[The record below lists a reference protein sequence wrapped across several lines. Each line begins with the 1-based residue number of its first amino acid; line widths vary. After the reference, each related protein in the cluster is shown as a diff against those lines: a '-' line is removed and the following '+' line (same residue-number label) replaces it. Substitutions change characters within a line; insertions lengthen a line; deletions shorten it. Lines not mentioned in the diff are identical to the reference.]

1 MTTPTIVPAQYN
13 NDYRDYLKVKA
24 DRSGASRTV
33 AGTVSVLSGTE
44 ADLFIGLVP
53 FVKGARFTIGDKSVY
68 CANFGAGTTT
78 VNLGVIY
85 QNSGEG
91 TDDVDAFVSLSTAAQ
106 SGGFLT
112 VDEIEGLTL
121 VTTGN
126 GWLAAQLKTAAA
138 DATASISF
146 NLVEAYDGLGANNS
160 NNQS

>member
-13 NDYRDYLKVKA
+13 NDYRDYLKVKC
-24 DRSGASRTV
+24 DRSGSSRTV
-33 AGTVSVLSGTE
+33 AGSVSVVSGTA
-44 ADLFIGLVP
+44 ADAYIGLVP
-53 FVKGARFTIGDKSVY
+53 FVKGARFTIGNASVY
-68 CANFGAGTTT
+68 CANFGGATTT
-78 VNLGVIY
+78 INLGVIY

-112 VDEIEGLTL
+112 IDEIEGLTL

-126 GWLAAQLKTAAA
+126 GWLAAQLKTEAA

-146 NLVEAYDGLGANNS
+146 NLQEAYDGLGANNS